1 MNNLKELTHEQH
13 KSAEK
18 SLFIKKLLKQELSN
32 WEYYV
37 YLSNQFMAYAVLEQ
51 YASELGILS
60 DLQEI
65 KREENIAADLKEL
78 ELEYNFEQAPIMES
92 TFAYIKHIHKIA
104 EDQEKLLAHIYVRHM
119 GDLSGGQIIKRYV
132 PGAGKYY
139 QFKTDTTDLKEKLR
153 EKLHDGMAD
162 EARLCFKLIKDIM
175 VELEKVLDLGKTD
188 NSV

>member
-51 YASELGILS
+51 YASELGILT
-60 DLQEI
+60 DIKEI
-65 KREENIAADLKEL
+65 KREESISADLKEL
-78 ELEYNFEQAPIMES
+78 EIEHNFEQAPIMES
-92 TFAYIKHIHKIA
+92 TLAYMKHIHKIA
-104 EDQEKLLAHIYVRHM
+104 EDPEKLLAHIYVRHM
-119 GDLSGGQIIKRYV
+119 GDLSGGQVIKRYV
-132 PGAGKYY
+132 PGSGKYY
-139 QFKTDTTDLKEKLR
+139 QFSVDTNVLKEKLR
-153 EKLHDGMAD
+153 EKLNDDMAD

-175 VELEKVLDLGKTD
+175 IELEKVLDLGKTD
-188 NSV
+188 TTD